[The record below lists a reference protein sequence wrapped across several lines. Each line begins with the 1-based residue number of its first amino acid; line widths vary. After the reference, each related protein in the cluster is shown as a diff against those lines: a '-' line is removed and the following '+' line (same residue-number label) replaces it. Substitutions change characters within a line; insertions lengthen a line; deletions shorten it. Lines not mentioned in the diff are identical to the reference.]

1 MEFPVRGRPTC
12 SSALVPHPNERAL
25 SVSAWSMISG
35 LRISRGLRVK
45 TKCASMVDIAV
56 FIWKRKVRMGQLDE
70 DALSLPTG
78 KGCCFH

>member
-12 SSALVPHPNERAL
+12 SSALVPRPNERSL
-25 SVSAWSMISG
+25 SVSAWSTISE
-35 LRISRGLRVK
+35 LRISRGPQVK
-45 TKCASMVDIAV
+45 TKCASTVDIAV

-78 KGCCFH
+78 KGRCFH